1 MKLPAIKSTN
11 LNQPKLIK
19 EKYKIVSE
27 DKKLESFS
35 RKLDEINEI
44 TIFLSKNL
52 NAYDINETFYKDV
65 KYEYAEQYL
74 EKLQILP
81 TKALINKLLALRP
94 LEQCDFSLS
103 IENVTINGVEK
114 QMKIIRI
121 YPGACVINK
130 KKRLNQSEDNK
141 QNNIKSFLAKNI
153 ESTIKKQLRGEDQE
167 LKDKIANIKRNNKS
181 EVDKLIYNKEK
192 VDDILNKNLDDIA
205 ELKLF
210 SQKNPINVNLSFEN
224 IKKKY
229 INIKKFEDR
238 QTNEKTLN
246 NKGKFYNISNSISGQ
261 KNILNDP
268 KYAFDITTIKS
279 LNNDIIKEVNEPIDV
294 QLELVMKDINYI
306 LDNFPMDKFINID
319 EDLNINK
326 NITDSPKRA
335 NSQDNKSK
343 NKMYKISL
351 DKQEDIMKIYKV
363 FHSMDFYR
371 LVCLALNLI
380 YWVVFGNQNNV
391 QIDQNTKEYLY
402 LKLLSQIEL
411 INSKIP
417 DIKLLSKVFIPLE
430 IIFMRIES
438 DNYLSRKFVL
448 LFDDKNQK
456 NKDKIMQLVNNIISS
471 IFDKHGYMNSF
482 ETICGSKDEF
492 NKKISKNLLPR
503 FKRKIY
509 GTSNMIEQLFSN
521 DKSNVTKGSLEDIKE
536 RKEFILGP
544 KVEFFNSYLEKIND
558 KLKRRNLDPIFTLSN
573 NRKKIVAKKTD
584 DIIDKT
590 FKRDLYLSTLENN
603 QNKTTD
609 NEGYTNLE
617 QYMDNSV
624 KKFKKLI
631 LKPIHVQSQTPNKR
645 INKTELNTQSTK

>member
-1 MKLPAIKSTN
+1 MKLPAIKSTS

-19 EKYKIVSE
+19 EKYKIVSD
-27 DKKLESFS
+27 DKRLESFS

-74 EKLQILP
+74 EKLQMLP

-103 IENVTINGVEK
+103 IENVIVNGVEK

-121 YPGACVINK
+121 YPGACAINK

-141 QNNIKSFLAKNI
+141 QNNIKNFLAKNI

-167 LKDKIANIKRNNKS
+167 LKDKIAHIKRNNKS

-192 VDDILNKNLDDIA
+192 VDDILNKNFDDIA

-210 SQKNPINVNLSFEN
+210 SQKNPINVDLSFEN

-229 INIKKFEDR
+229 INIKKFEDH
-238 QTNEKTLN
+238 QASEKTLN

-268 KYAFDITTIKS
+268 KYAFDITTIKR

-326 NITDSPKRA
+326 NNTDSPKRA
-335 NSQDNKSK
+335 NSQDNKLK

-351 DKQEDIMKIYKV
+351 EKQEDIMKVYKV

-371 LVCLALNLI
+371 LVCLTLNLI
-380 YWVVFGNQNNV
+380 YWIVFGNQNNV

-411 INSKIP
+411 VNSKIS

-430 IIFMRIES
+430 IIFMRIET
-438 DNYLSRKFVL
+438 DNYLSRKFVF
-448 LFDDKNQK
+448 LFDDKTQK
-456 NKDKIMQLVNNIISS
+456 NKDKIMLLVNNIITSV
-471 IFDKHGYMNSF
+471 FDKHGYMNSF

-492 NKKISKNLLPR
+492 NKKVSKNLLPR
-503 FKRKIY
+503 FKKKIY

-521 DKSNVTKGSLEDIKE
+521 DKSNVTKGSLEDIQE

-573 NRKKIVAKKTD
+573 NRRKIISKKTD

-590 FKRDLYLSTLENN
+590 FKRDLYLSTMEN
-603 QNKTTD
+603 QNNTTD
-609 NEGYTNLE
+609 NERYTNLE

-631 LKPIHVQSQTPNKR
+631 LKPIHVQSHTPNKR
-645 INKTELNTQSTK
+645 INKTELNAQSTK

>member
-1 MKLPAIKSTN
+1 MST
-11 LNQPKLIK
+11 
-19 EKYKIVSE
+19 Y
-27 DKKLESFS
+27 
-35 RKLDEINEI
+35 
-44 TIFLSKNL
+44 LSK
-52 NAYDINETFYKDV
+52 
-65 KYEYAEQYL
+65 
-74 EKLQILP
+74 IL
-81 TKALINKLLALRP
+81 
-94 LEQCDFSLS
+94 
-103 IENVTINGVEK
+103 
-114 QMKIIRI
+114 
-121 YPGACVINK
+121 
-130 KKRLNQSEDNK
+130 
-141 QNNIKSFLAKNI
+141 
-153 ESTIKKQLRGEDQE
+153 
-167 LKDKIANIKRNNKS
+167 
-181 EVDKLIYNKEK
+181 
-192 VDDILNKNLDDIA
+192 
-205 ELKLF
+205 
-210 SQKNPINVNLSFEN
+210 
-224 IKKKY
+224 KKY

-279 LNNDIIKEVNEPIDV
+279 LNNDIIKEVNEPIDI

-573 NRKKIVAKKTD
+573 NRKKNC
-584 DIIDKT
+584 
-590 FKRDLYLSTLENN
+590 R
-603 QNKTTD
+603 
-609 NEGYTNLE
+609 
-617 QYMDNSV
+617 
-624 KKFKKLI
+624 
-631 LKPIHVQSQTPNKR
+631 
-645 INKTELNTQSTK
+645 